1 MIPRLLEKDASD
13 FEVVGIGALYDA
25 ISCTVT
31 EERNGEFSLELEIP
45 TESNHA
51 QEISADKIIIAD
63 SGLNNPQPFR
73 ITEVESNMDGT
84 LSVSALHL
92 TADLRWIPFHP
103 FAGHRTDASLALADL
118 KTTALTTCNFTFESD
133 IVSSADQ
140 VFCATT
146 DPVMSIWEKLKG
158 TEGSILQ
165 YYGGEY
171 KYDKRNVS
179 LLSARGQDR
188 GVRIAYGKNITDFKR
203 TEDAL
208 ETYDSVVAY
217 WNSNDANTVWGD
229 VVRLS
234 NSIFAQQRTL
244 ILDVSSDFQS
254 APTTAQLTAK
264 ATSYRNTNATNSP
277 AVSINVSFVPLWQ
290 TDEYSDVTGLEQLE
304 RVELCDTVTVDYEP
318 LGISLKTKVVK
329 TVYNVLLDRYESIE
343 LGTMQGSLSQML
355 ANMRKAIRYGR

>member
-1 MIPRLLEKDASD
+1 MIPKLLEKNASD
-13 FEVVGIGALYDA
+13 FDVVGIGALYDA
-25 ISCTVT
+25 TSCKVT

-45 TESNHA
+45 SNGNHA
-51 QEISADKIIIAD
+51 SDIATDRIIVAD
-63 SGLNNPQPFR
+63 SGLGNPQPFR

-84 LSVSALHL
+84 LTVSALHL

-103 FAGHRTDASLALADL
+103 FAGHRTSASLALADL
-118 KTTALTTCNFTFESD
+118 KTTALTTCNFTFDSD
-133 IVSSADQ
+133 ITTTDK
-140 VFCATT
+140 VFCKVT
-146 DPVMSIWEKLKG
+146 DSVMSIWDKLKG

-179 LLSARGQDR
+179 LLSARGHDR

-208 ETYDSVVAY
+208 ETYDSVVAF
-217 WNSNDANTVWGD
+217 WNSNDANTVWGS
-229 VVRLS
+229 VVQKS
-234 NSIFAQQRTL
+234 GSTFAQQRTL
-244 ILDVSSDFQS
+244 VLDASSDFQS
-254 APTTAQLTAK
+254 APTTAQLTST
-264 ATSYRNTNATNSP
+264 ATSYMNANATTSP
-277 AVSINVSFVPLWQ
+277 AVSIDVSFVPLWQ
-290 TDEYSDVTGLEQLE
+290 TDEYSDVTGLEELE

-329 TVYNVLLDRYESIE
+329 TVYDVLLDRYDSIE